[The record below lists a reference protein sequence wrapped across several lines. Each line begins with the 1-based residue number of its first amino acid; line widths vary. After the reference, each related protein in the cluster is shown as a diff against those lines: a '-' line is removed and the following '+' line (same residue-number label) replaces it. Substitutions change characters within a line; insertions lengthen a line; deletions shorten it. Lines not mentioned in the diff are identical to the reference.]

1 MMRFRSTALDI
12 VEDNI
17 SNTSVL
23 FDAPPQGNPRI
34 SQCHH
39 AQLEELCRQIRERV
53 GEKATFTY
61 SPHRVA
67 GHNCLAVQV
76 VGTSGTVNLL
86 LTVTGSLRWPVAE
99 DYEHAPRWYINVP
112 DAVDVV
118 YLTWELGRRFT
129 GIEVKTTNYLCRMI
143 DLYPFPV
150 RYSK

>member
-17 SNTSVL
+17 SGTGVL

-34 SQCHH
+34 SQRHH
-39 AQLEELCRQIRERV
+39 AQLAELCRQIRQRV
-53 GEKATFTY
+53 GEKAIFTY

-76 VGTSGTVNLL
+76 EGKSGTVNLL
-86 LTVTGSLRWPVAE
+86 QTATGSLRWPVAE
-99 DYEHAPRWYINVP
+99 DYEHGVRWYINVP

-118 YLTWELGRRFT
+118 YLVAELMVLLRT
-129 GIEVKTTNYLCRMI
+129 VMI
-143 DLYPFPV
+143 ASDITY
-150 RYSK
+150 

>member
-1 MMRFRSTALDI
+1 MMRFRSTVLD
-12 VEDNI
+12 VVDGNI
-17 SNTSVL
+17 SNTGVL

-34 SQCHH
+34 SQHHH
-39 AQLEELCRQIRERV
+39 AQLAELCRQIRQRV

-76 VGTSGTVNLL
+76 MGKSGTVNLL
-86 LTVTGSLRWPVAE
+86 FTVTGSLRWPGAE

-118 YLTWELGRRFT
+118 YLVREVAEL
-129 GIEVKTTNYLCRMI
+129 L
-143 DLYPFPV
+143 
-150 RYSK
+150 

>member
-1 MMRFRSTALDI
+1 MRFRSTVLDI
-12 VEDNI
+12 VDGNI
-17 SNTSVL
+17 SNTGVL

-34 SQCHH
+34 SHHHH
-39 AQLEELCRQIRERV
+39 AQLAELCRQIRQRV

-76 VGTSGTVNLL
+76 EGKAGTVNLL

-99 DYEHAPRWYINVP
+99 DYEQGVRWYTNVV

-118 YLTWELGRRFT
+118 YFLFELARR
-129 GIEVKTTNYLCRMI
+129 L
-143 DLYPFPV
+143 
-150 RYSK
+150 S